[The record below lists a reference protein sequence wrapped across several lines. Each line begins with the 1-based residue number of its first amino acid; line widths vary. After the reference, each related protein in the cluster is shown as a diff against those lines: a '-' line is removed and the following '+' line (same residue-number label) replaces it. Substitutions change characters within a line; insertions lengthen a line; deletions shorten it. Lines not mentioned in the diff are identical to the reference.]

1 MSACMFI
8 ASDYPLPEAAP
19 SREYPL
25 EINIDTGTVF
35 DGGADDNYFL
45 NSFIDVGDYCDKQYG
60 ASLEWEYTDGRAER
74 IIEYIKDALRY
85 TDCVELWRVWLGTWF
100 DYEDSPVVHRSTV
113 ISDEL
118 SADHIKA
125 VNDAVIWNKPDKNNP
140 NRPSHYC
147 LRIIKQEATL

>member
-1 MSACMFI
+1 MSTCIFI
-8 ASDYPLPEAAP
+8 ASDYSLPEAAP

-25 EINIDTGTVF
+25 EINIDTGTVS

-45 NSFIDVGDYCDKQYG
+45 KSFIDVGDYCDKQYG
-60 ASLEWEYTDGRAER
+60 VSLEWDYTDGRANR
-74 IIEYIKDALRY
+74 IIEYIKDALNY
-85 TDCVELWRVWLGTWF
+85 TDCVELWRVWLGTWY

-113 ISDEL
+113 ISGEL
-118 SADHIKA
+118 TAEHIKA